1 MWGTR
6 AWSQIVMG
14 LVLCLCLGA
23 CTNRQEQ
30 WLESAIMEK
39 RLARDIADYTAAI
52 NANGQDA
59 EAYYGRGTA
68 CTYRGEYDR
77 AIDDYTKALEIKPQ
91 FAMAYG
97 GRGRAYFEQEKWAEA
112 RSDLEKAVELDP
124 KGWAREYAQTGL
136 DRLTQEGH

>member
-39 RLARDIADYTAAI
+39 RLARDI
-52 NANGQDA
+52 
-59 EAYYGRGTA
+59 AYYGRGTA